1 MVELYITNIKKLC
14 DKSKIDSILM
24 HISAYRKEKYDNAKN
39 DEVKLQI
46 LTVSFL
52 IDEYL
57 KTFDLREENMLY
69 GFTGNGKPYFKN
81 EGNIK
86 FSITHSKE
94 LVGVAFSDREVGFD
108 VQVVKSIGDAIYNR
122 ALSEKEKEDVLSRK
136 NDKEKLNQF
145 FKYWVMKEAI
155 LKRDGTGLIS
165 NMKDINDDYCIV
177 GTLDAVNA
185 KELISKD
192 EIYYYCVNN
201 AFDKEITINI
211 L

>member
-1 MVELYITNIKKLC
+1 MIELYITNIKKLC

-108 VQVVKSIGDAIYNR
+108 VQAVRNVGDEVFNR
-122 ALSEKEKEDVLSRK
+122 VLSDKENEDVSSAK
-136 NDKEKLNQF
+136 NDNERLNKF

-155 LKRDGTGLIS
+155 LKRNGTGLIS

-177 GTLDAVNA
+177 GSLDALNT
-185 KELISKD
+185 KGLISKN